1 MQLTKLYLDI
11 KNNSILFLFVT
22 AETKGPRF
30 ILQKEISA
38 QAEIRHVIGPLRK
51 YIVI

>member
-22 AETKGPRF
+22 AEIKGTIYITER
-30 ILQKEISA
+30 ISA
-38 QAEIRHVIGPLRK
+38 RAEIRHVIGPLRK